1 MRVRLSPNSS
11 SCSVKGVFVAADG
24 LSYLKI
30 NVIAVPEKGKA
41 NQELVKFLGR
51 LLRLP
56 KSEIKLIGGET
67 DRCKKLQLPFAAET
81 AENCKVCRRRRK
93 MTAQLINGKETALA
107 LREALAAEL
116 AQKGHR
122 PHLAVVLAG
131 DDEASLIYDRNKQ
144 KAAWAAGMDCDLHH
158 LPGEATEAEL
168 LALVDRL
175 NEDDGI
181 HGVMVQLPLPK
192 HIDGR
197 RVIERICPEKDVDG
211 FTPLNA
217 GRLLL
222 KDERA
227 IVSATPA
234 GICICL
240 KRCRDLSGL
249 HAVIIGRS
257 NIVGKPLASLL
268 LNNDCTVTVVHSKT
282 RNLPEISRQA
292 DILIAACGCPKMVKK
307 TG

>member
-1 MRVRLSPNSS
+1 
-11 SCSVKGVFVAADG
+11 
-24 LSYLKI
+24 
-30 NVIAVPEKGKA
+30 
-41 NQELVKFLGR
+41 
-51 LLRLP
+51 
-56 KSEIKLIGGET
+56 
-67 DRCKKLQLPFAAET
+67 
-81 AENCKVCRRRRK
+81 

-158 LPGEATEAEL
+158 LPGETTEAEL

-234 GICICL
+234 GILHLL
-240 KRCRDLSGL
+240 KTVHRDLSGL

-307 TG
+307 DWIKGGATVIDVGINRVDGRLCGDVDFDDVVEKAAFITPVPGGVGPMTIAMLLKNTYQAYLALKK